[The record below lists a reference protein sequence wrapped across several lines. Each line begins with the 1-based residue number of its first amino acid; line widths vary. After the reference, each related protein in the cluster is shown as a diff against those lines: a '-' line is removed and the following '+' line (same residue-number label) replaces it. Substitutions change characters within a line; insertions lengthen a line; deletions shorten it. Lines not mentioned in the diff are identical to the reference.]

1 MSEARRAAEERRTVP
16 PTVESLDETQRQR
29 RARIVEAAIEL
40 MLATDYE
47 RIQMKDVSAIAG
59 VALGTTYRYFA
70 SKEQLLAEAL
80 VAWSDRFPAFE
91 GTVQPGRSVDQLKK
105 AFRRA
110 ARAFEPHP
118 TVYGTILVLQATTDP
133 LVVPLYDRFAVSRQ
147 QAFARYLPD
156 IPSPRR
162 ERIVDVMAAV
172 LDVNLRAWALGR
184 RPMQS
189 VYTALDSAAELLLGG
204 EAGEPGAV

>member
-1 MSEARRAAEERRTVP
+1 MNEAQRASDERRTVP
-16 PTVESLDETQRQR
+16 PAVESLDETQRQR
-29 RARIVEAAIEL
+29 RARIVEAAVEL
-40 MLATDYE
+40 MLATEYE
-47 RIQMKDVSAIAG
+47 RIQMKDVSAAAG

-80 VAWSDRFPAFE
+80 VAWSDCFPAFE

-133 LVVPLYDRFAVSRQ
+133 LVASIYDRFAVSRQ
-147 QAFARYLPD
+147 QAFARYLPRV
-156 IPSPRR
+156 PSPRR
-162 ERIVDVMAAV
+162 EQIVDVMAAV

-184 RPMQS
+184 RSMQS
-189 VYTALDSAAELLLGG
+189 VYAKLDLAAELLVP
-204 EAGEPGAV
+204 EEVDEPGPG